1 MIQPPDHVPA
11 APRIEA
17 DPRLEGQIEARREE
31 LERQID
37 DRIAELQREV
47 EALNGALD
55 ALEQSRDINLASLE
69 QEKQKLIEVLAGRRS
84 YLEDRVCDVE
94 WERDRQVEELQGQK
108 ERVQGELELQRAYLV
123 EDMENER
130 SLFEMEVDWRLQ
142 FEELERN
149 EELDRFNA
157 KQKARLD
164 EFDVPELKDYKKLKE
179 DIMILFRHQMS
190 DSEEKL
196 ASEFLR
202 LSSSSWER
210 LQQAVTSCAANGGKT
225 LIELRALATS
235 PDRNIRR
242 DAYEREKTILKEHE
256 VALAYSLNGVK
267 GTTLMLEKRR
277 GWSSP
282 LERSL
287 FQSRTTRK
295 ALDAL
300 IHAIEKS
307 IPTFRSYMG
316 VKARLL
322 GLEKLSWYDIMAP
335 VGKAKRSY
343 TFKEA
348 EDIVISA
355 FSSFSKE
362 MGEFA
367 ASAFKNGWIDAEPR
381 KGKVGG
387 AYDTAFRKSGCSRV
401 LLNYDYTYDGVSTLA
416 HELGH
421 AYHDHTVMDLPPLLS
436 DYPMTLAESASIF
449 SETLVF
455 SYLTKRLEREESLPI
470 IEQFVSSANQTCLDI
485 LSRFYF
491 ESAVFERRRE
501 GELSASE
508 FSAMMLSAQERTY
521 GDAVSDKH
529 EYMWAVKS
537 HYYSESFSFYNY
549 PYAFGELFALSLF
562 SRKDKDPLFL
572 EKYDSLLLRSGM
584 DDVKSVAGMAGFD
597 IEDKSF
603 WLSGLAVIEKYI
615 KELESWT

>member
-1 MIQPPDHVPA
+1 MEKDALPRWDLSVIYPSPSSPEFKADVKKVSELKGIIIDNLESFGIRKLLELLNESA
-11 APRIEA
+11 ALVSNLDSYSAALLSTDTSNSLYMKAVSDAEEA
-17 DPRLEGQIEARREE
+17 SSAYDEAWQAFVRSAARRSDEFS
-31 LERQID
+31 D
-37 DRIAELQREV
+37 
-47 EALNGALD
+47 EAL
-55 ALEQSRDINLASLE
+55 
-69 QEKQKLIEVLAGRRS
+69 
-84 YLEDRVCDVE
+84 ED
-94 WERDRQVEELQGQK
+94 
-108 ERVQGELELQRAYLV
+108 Y
-123 EDMENER
+123 
-130 SLFEMEVDWRLQ
+130 RL
-142 FEELERN
+142 L
-149 EELDRFNA
+149 
-157 KQKARLD
+157 LD
-164 EFDVPELKDYKKLKE
+164 E
-179 DIMILFRHQMS
+179 ILTLSRHQMS
-190 DSEEKL
+190 EAEEKL
-196 ASEFLR
+196 TSDFLR

-210 LQQAVTSCAANGGKT
+210 LQEAVTSTASNNGKT
-225 LIELRALATS
+225 LIELRALATAQERS
-235 PDRNIRR
+235 VRR

-508 FSAMMLSAQERTY
+508 FSALMLSAQERTY

-537 HYYSESFSFYNY
+537 HYYSEEFSFYNY
-549 PYAFGELFALSLF
+549 PYAFGELFSLSLF
-562 SRKDKDPLFL
+562 AKAEKDPSFSST
-572 EKYDSLLLRSGM
+572 YRDILRRTGI
-584 DDVKSVAGMAGFD
+584 DDAKKVAALAGAD
-597 IEDKSF
+597 IEDESF
-603 WLSGLAVIEKYI
+603 WLSGLDFIRRYAE
-615 KELESWT
+615 ELESWL